1 MVEKERRDRCLTLL
15 NLRWIAF
22 FKQPIAAS
30 ATADL
35 SDDDL

>member
-1 MVEKERRDRCLTLL
+1 MFNVIKFALDS
-15 NLRWIAF
+15 F